1 VEPGGRL
8 ATLNADGGAVV
19 RYDAVGVV
27 DVQFPAWSPDGSR
40 VAAPGRAADG
50 TTSLF
55 VFDATGEPG
64 AGQTA
69 PPGAINGPTGTAV
82 YTSEIRPPFYLSWSP
97 DGRRIAFL
105 TSEPTGIALRV
116 VPADGGGETLVREG
130 NPMYWDWVDASHLL
144 VHAGGSLPGAFVGEV
159 AIGAEG
165 EAPAGVA
172 PAGITPGFFRPPLVS
187 RDGQLRAYVAAGDG
201 DDRGA
206 SIVVERFDGSE
217 RRVTPA
223 VGSIAMN
230 FDPAGRTLAYTAS
243 GQADREPPDLPI
255 GPLRLIDAETGVARP
270 LLDEPVIAFFWSP
283 DGRTIAALR
292 LRAEGEPGVDIASA
306 AALAAPG
313 PIAIREAGVAFRVF
327 FVDVASGEIRG
338 ERDLAISE
346 LYAFQVVP
354 FFDQYALS
362 HRTWAPD
369 GSAITLPLVDAAGR
383 SRVMV
388 VPADGSE
395 PRFVADGIIGF
406 WRP

>member
-1 VEPGGRL
+1 
-8 ATLNADGGAVV
+8 
-19 RYDAVGVV
+19 
-27 DVQFPAWSPDGSR
+27 
-40 VAAPGRAADG
+40 
-50 TTSLF
+50 
-55 VFDATGEPG
+55 
-64 AGQTA
+64 
-69 PPGAINGPTGTAV
+69 
-82 YTSEIRPPFYLSWSP
+82 
-97 DGRRIAFL
+97 
-105 TSEPTGIALRV
+105 
-116 VPADGGGETLVREG
+116 
-130 NPMYWDWVDASHLL
+130 
-144 VHAGGSLPGAFVGEV
+144 
-159 AIGAEG
+159 
-165 EAPAGVA
+165 
-172 PAGITPGFFRPPLVS
+172 
-187 RDGQLRAYVAAGDG
+187 
-201 DDRGA
+201 
-206 SIVVERFDGSE
+206 
-217 RRVTPA
+217 
-223 VGSIAMN
+223 
-230 FDPAGRTLAYTAS
+230 
-243 GQADREPPDLPI
+243 
-255 GPLRLIDAETGVARP
+255 
-270 LLDEPVIAFFWSP
+270 
-283 DGRTIAALR
+283 